1 MARRDIYHELVKTAL
16 INDGWEITDDPYQI
30 KVGGIYQE
38 IDLGA
43 ERLIAAERESEKI
56 AIEVKSF
63 VDKSHLTSF
72 HEALGKFRN
81 YRRALRKKEPERVL
95 FLAVP
100 ENVYNKFF
108 QKPFI
113 QEAVIEE
120 ELRLII
126 YSIQEENIVSWIK

>member
-1 MARRDIYHELVKTAL
+1 MARRDIYHEHVKEAL
-16 INDGWEITDDPYQI
+16 INDGWEVTHDPYQI

-43 ERLIAAERESEKI
+43 EKLIAAEREK
-56 AIEVKSF
+56 
-63 VDKSHLTSF
+63 
-72 HEALGKFRN
+72 EALGKFRN
-81 YRRALRKKEPERVL
+81 YSRALRQKEPDRIL

-120 ELRLII
+120 ELHLIV
-126 YSIQEENIVSWIK
+126 YSTTEAIIISWIK

>member
-1 MARRDIYHELVKTAL
+1 MARRDIYHEHVKEAL
-16 INDGWEITDDPYQI
+16 INDGWEITHDPYQI

-43 ERLIAAERESEKI
+43 EKLIAAEREKDKI
-56 AIEVKSF
+56 AVEVKSF
-63 VDKSHLTSF
+63 IDKSPLTSF

-81 YRRALRKKEPERVL
+81 YSRALRHKEPERIL
-95 FLAVP
+95 FLAIP

-113 QEAVIEE
+113 QEAIVEE
-120 ELRLII
+120 QLHLIV
-126 YSIQEENIVSWIK
+126 YSTTEANIVSWIK

>member
-16 INDGWEITDDPYQI
+16 IKDGWEITDDPYQI

>member
-43 ERLIAAERESEKI
+43 EKLIAAERESEKI